1 MQLQQTLWIS
11 RKRTL
16 GFGFIALGVLG
27 ALTIVMLNILRAATH
42 PDIGPAQ
49 KIAFVGCAAMALLGI
64 TLAVFGVDPDTVV
77 ADDTGKAVES
87 PRGLLWVRRALLAV
101 AAALML
107 FHLVVYVIY
116 ALSLAQFPFDYDQGE
131 GFELN
136 DTVLLSQ
143 GQSPYRN
150 NEVYPFYAS
159 NYPPL
164 YHVVLIPFVWLFGPQ
179 YWYGRL
185 IGFAATLITAGAIA
199 YAVYRQGRH
208 RLIALLSGLAFL
220 ASNYIYHIG
229 PLFRQH
235 IFIASR
241 AGAVAGG
248 WLHQAAR
255 YCHGGS
261 SVHLPVFE
269 CAPAGTGLGCDFWGS
284 RRRIVPAAQ
293 HRHGRAVVVESDHR
307 QRERIYPQPVPRAA
321 QSICRLTR
329 RAAVDCPAVRR
340 LRTIL

>member
-1 MQLQQTLWIS
+1 MRRRSDLMQPWTIK
-11 RKRTL
+11 KRL
-16 GFGFIALGVLG
+16 IGIA
-27 ALTIVMLNILRAATH
+27 IV
-42 PDIGPAQ
+42 
-49 KIAFVGCAAMALLGI
+49 CAAVIAAAGIVLVDVMRGHTMGPSQLLTLITCGAAAVFGI
-64 TLAVFGVDPDTVV
+64 SLAVFGVDSAPQTAETPRTRTITQIRRVV
-77 ADDTGKAVES
+77 LGIAIAIM
-87 PRGLLWVRRALLAV
+87 A
-101 AAALML
+101 
-107 FHLVVYVIY
+107 FHLLVFVVYAV
-116 ALSLAQFPFDYDQGE
+116 SLASFPFDYDQGE

-235 IFIASR
+235 IFM
-241 AGAVAGG
+241 VM
-248 WLHQAAR
+248 LET
-255 YCHGGS
+255 
-261 SVHLPVFE
+261 L
-269 CAPAGTGLGCDFWGS
+269 
-284 RRRIVPAAQ
+284 
-293 HRHGRAVVVESDHR
+293 AVVTIAGINFNE
-307 QRERIYPQPVPRAA
+307 EPRRNRPWLLAGLALLLAA
-321 QSICRLTR
+321 GL
-329 RAAVDCPAVRR
+329 
-340 LRTIL
+340 

>member
-1 MQLQQTLWIS
+1 MIPPRHLEETMQRQQTLWIS

-49 KIAFVGCAAMALLGI
+49 KIAFVGCVAMALLGI

-77 ADDTGKAVES
+77 ADDTGKAVEA
-87 PRGLLWVRRALLAV
+87 PLGLLWVRSALFAV
-101 AAALML
+101 SAALML

-164 YHVVLIPFVWLFGPQ
+164 YHVVLIRFVWLFGPQ

-185 IGFAATLITAGAIA
+185 MGFAATLITAGAIA

-208 RLIALLSGLAFL
+208 RLIALLAGLAFL

-235 IFIASR
+235 IFMVMLETLAVVTIAGINFNEEPR
-241 AGAVAGG
+241 RNRRWLLIGLALLLAAGFTKQLPIVTVAAVVIYLFLNAPRRPLAWAAIFGAVPGG
-248 WLHQAAR
+248 LFLR
-255 YCHGGS
+255 LNIGPGGQLLF
-261 SVHLPVFE
+261 V
-269 CAPAGTGLGCDFWGS
+269 T
-284 RRRIVPAAQ
+284 
-293 HRHGRAVVVESDHR
+293 
-307 QRERIYPQPVPRAA
+307 
-321 QSICRLTR
+321 
-329 RAAVDCPAVRR
+329 
-340 LRTIL
+340 